1 MRGENMEEGKDK
13 KTGVS
18 SSWQAIKMLT
28 LCGMLLVLAVFLG
41 QVAPCFAKEKDIY
54 PAGKITWFVPYKA
67 GGGFDLLAR
76 GISPYLNEYLQGGAS
91 GSKGGIVMRNEPAS
105 GGRKAYSLIYNA
117 KPDGHTI
124 GAFDIGFIAETFLH
138 DVGFDISKFTF
149 LVRAMKTDRLIVT
162 NKNGFANWEE
172 MINASK
178 IKPLKWGTGAFLQ
191 STQLDSIVLTERMG
205 IPARFIP
212 WAGGTSESMNALM
225 RGDIQVALVSD
236 DSVKGLL
243 DAGEIKPLAVIAE
256 KSKYPGVPSIKDLGH
271 PDLAEKLGTQRF
283 VIAPPGLPSNIKNAF
298 ISAYKKVMIDQS
310 FLSYAKKLDLDFKP
324 LYGEQ
329 AEKAFKNVNGYYQ
342 NDLKPLY
349 IKYSK

>member
-1 MRGENMEEGKDK
+1 MKEEKCHQDC
-13 KTGVS
+13 VSIS
-18 SSWQAIKMLT
+18 SSWQAITYWRYCRIFLIIVLL
-28 LCGMLLVLAVFLG
+28 LC
-41 QVAPCFAKEKDIY
+41 QVVPCSAKEKDIY
-54 PAGKITWFVPYKA
+54 PAGKINWLVPYKA
-67 GGGFDLLAR
+67 GGGFDLVAR
-76 GISPYLNEYLQGGAS
+76 GIAPYLSQYLQEGAA
-91 GSKGGIVMRNEPAS
+91 GAQIGIVMRNEPAS
-105 GGRKAYSLIYNA
+105 GGRKAYGVIYNA

-124 GAFDIGFIAETFLH
+124 GAFDIGFISETFTE

-162 NKNGFANWEE
+162 NKNGFANWDELVK
-172 MINASK
+172 AAK
-178 IKPLKWGTGAFLQ
+178 IRPLKWGTGAFLQ

-225 RGDIQVALVSD
+225 RGDIQAALVSD

-243 DAGEIKPLAVIAE
+243 DAGEIRPLAVISE

-271 PDLAEKLGTQRF
+271 PDLADKLGTQRF
-283 VIAPPGLPSNIKNAF
+283 VIAPPGLPIHIKNSF
-298 ISAYKKVMIDQS
+298 ISAYKKVMSDQKY
-310 FLSYAKKLDLDFKP
+310 LSYAKKLDLDFKP
-324 LYGEQ
+324 LYGEE
-329 AEKAFKNVNGYYQ
+329 AEKAFKIVNGYYQ

>member
-1 MRGENMEEGKDK
+1 MKERKYNNVGG
-13 KTGVS
+13 S
-18 SSWQAIKMLT
+18 RSWQALKYLG
-28 LCGMLLVLAVFLG
+28 LCVVLLVLVLLLG
-41 QVAPCFAKEKDIY
+41 HVAPCLAKEKDIY
-54 PAGKITWFVPYKA
+54 PSGKINWLVPYKA
-67 GGGFDLLAR
+67 GGGFDLVAR
-76 GISPYLNEYLQGGAS
+76 GIAPYLSQYLQEGS
-91 GSKGGIVMRNEPAS
+91 PGSKGGNIVMRNEPAS
-105 GGRKAYSLIYNA
+105 GGRKAYSVVYNA
-117 KPDGHTI
+117 KLDGYTI
-124 GAFDIGFIAETFLH
+124 GAFDIGFISETFTE

-149 LVRAMKTDRLIVT
+149 MVRAMKTDRIIVT

-172 MINASK
+172 MIKASK
-178 IKPLKWGTGAFLQ
+178 IKPLKWGTGAYLQ

-212 WAGGTSESMNALM
+212 WAGGTSECMNALM

-243 DAGEIKPLAVIAE
+243 DAGEIKPLTVISE
-256 KSKYPGVPSIKDLGH
+256 KSKYPSVPSIKELGH

-298 ISAYKKVMIDQS
+298 IGAYKKVMNDQN
-310 FLSYAKKLDLDFKP
+310 FMSYAKKLDLDFKP
-324 LYGEQ
+324 LYGEE
-329 AEKAFKNVNGYYQ
+329 ADKAFKIVNGYYQ

>member
-1 MRGENMEEGKDK
+1 MKEIDSNQENNSKPQQTAK
-13 KTGVS
+13 HFRFCGV
-18 SSWQAIKMLT
+18 
-28 LCGMLLVLAVFLG
+28 LLFLAVLFYG
-41 QVAPCFAKEKDIY
+41 VAPGLAKEKEIY
-54 PAGKITWFVPYKA
+54 PAGKINWLVPYKA
-67 GGGFDLLAR
+67 GGGFDLVAR
-76 GISPYLNEYLQGGAS
+76 GIAPYLSEYLQDGPRGA
-91 GSKGGIVMRNEPAS
+91 KVGIVMRNEPAS
-105 GGRKAYSLIYNA
+105 GGRKAYSVIYNA
-117 KPDGHTI
+117 RPDGRTI
-124 GAFDIGFIAETFLH
+124 GAFDIGFISETFMD
-138 DVGFDISKFTF
+138 DVGFDISRFTF
-149 LVRAMKTDRLIVT
+149 MVRAMKTDRIIVT
-162 NKNGFANWEE
+162 SKNGFASWEE
-172 MINASK
+172 MVKAAK
-178 IKPLKWGTGAFLQ
+178 VRPLKWGTGAFLQ

-243 DAGEIKPLAVIAE
+243 DAGEIRPLAVIAE

-283 VIAPPGLPSNIKNAF
+283 VIAPPGLPVAMKNAF
-298 ISAYKKVMIDQS
+298 INAYKKVMNDPS

-324 LYGEQ
+324 LYGEE
-329 AEKAFKNVNGYYQ
+329 AEKAFKVVNGYYQ